1 MNATNC
7 VLLGIQENLAGKKLK
22 KTVKANT
29 HLVGRD
35 NILLIFNLSGYEVLV
50 K

>member
-1 MNATNC
+1 LCFARYTT
-7 VLLGIQENLAGKKLK
+7 KLSWEK
-22 KTVKANT
+22 EKITVKANT